1 MLKTL
6 IFFIIPILV
15 LLMLYFGFSY
25 LKIALF
31 MMGFMLVYIA
41 LELLLSKIG
50 VHKK

>member
-6 IFFIIPILV
+6 ILFVIPILV

-31 MMGFMLVYIA
+31 MMGLMLIYVA